1 MFPDFLQ
8 PRRLFPVLFLLALLP
23 DPLHAEETLVTPSVS
38 VREEYNDNVFSQLSG
53 RRGDFVTTLAP
64 ALEFSHSS
72 ERGSATLAGGLSEL
86 LYLRNSSSDALGFS
100 ARGAGSY
107 ALTPRLALSA
117 DLGGAK
123 DSSASSINPATSL
136 VTTSRIL
143 HQNYRLGGKY
153 QASEPLSSAVSLSY
167 GRDDYD
173 SPAYLDTKHYL
184 AGSNLVYDLGRYFPG
199 TALVQALNYNR
210 DTTAVSQVDTLGAT
224 VGFTRSLNELWQ
236 LQVNGGGNYAHSR
249 FRAADAPAWGT
260 HDESGAVGNLS
271 LGYSAERLSGSL
283 TLSQSLVSA
292 SGRSGSTQR
301 TGGTL
306 SIADKFTPRLAGSL
320 SVGYARNWAGQD
332 QLGSGAIDERY
343 RNLAASLRY
352 DFYAAPSDLALEAS
366 YTYNNVD
373 YHLLR
378 SEMNQN
384 IVMVR
389 LTWQHLSFR

>member
-8 PRRLFPVLFLLALLP
+8 PRRLFPVLFALWLFP
-23 DPLHAEETLVTPSVS
+23 VPLYAEQTTITPSAS
-38 VREEYNDNVFSQLSG
+38 LREEYNDNVFAQTFD
-53 RRGDFVTTLAP
+53 RHGDFVTTVAP
-64 ALEFSHSS
+64 ALEFSRGS

-86 LYLRNSSSDALGFS
+86 LYLRNSNNDGLGFF
-100 ARGAGSY
+100 ARGAGNY
-107 ALTPRLALSA
+107 ALTPRLALTT
-117 DLGGAK
+117 DLGGSR

-143 HQNYRLGGKY
+143 HQNYGLGAKY
-153 QASEPLSSAVSLSY
+153 QASEPLSCSLNIGT

-184 AGSNLVYDLGRYFPG
+184 AGSSTVYDLGRHFPG

-224 VGFTRSLNELWQ
+224 IGVTKSINELWQ
-236 LQVNGGGNYAHSR
+236 LSVNGGGDYTHSR
-249 FRAADAPAWGT
+249 FQVAGAPAWGS
-260 HDESGAVGNLS
+260 HDEGGAVGNLALS
-271 LGYSAERLSGSL
+271 YTAERLSGSL

-301 TGGTL
+301 TAGTL
-306 SIADKFTPRLAGSL
+306 ALADKFTPRLTGSL
-320 SVGYARNWAGQD
+320 SAGYSRNWAGQD
-332 QLGSGAIDERY
+332 QLGAGAIDERY
-343 RNLAASLRY
+343 RNAAASLHY
-352 DFYAAPSDLALEAS
+352 DFYAAPSDLALEAG

-378 SEMNQN
+378 AEMNQN

-389 LTWQHLSFR
+389 LIWQHLSFR